1 MFQNVAL
8 IVIKKQCFDLWY
20 STRDEHGIQNIV
32 SSSSLISTP
41 STSDHIL
48 NLQLQDAEPRLQQE
62 NSDTNEELI
71 KVRKYELI
79 FTKKMKHTNYKK
91 IAADFDIYKYTTIH

>member
-1 MFQNVAL
+1 M
-8 IVIKKQCFDLWY
+8 WY

-32 SSSSLISTP
+32 NSSSLISPP

-71 KVRKYELI
+71 KVRKYVLM
-79 FTKKMKHTNYKK
+79 FTKKMKHTNYK
-91 IAADFDIYKYTTIH
+91 ISRLILTSINILVYATRYQSTTEMLYHHN

>member
-1 MFQNVAL
+1 MYIWLLCRILNCIDKFKYVSKTHL

-32 SSSSLISTP
+32 NSSSLISPP

-62 NSDTNEELI
+62 NSDTNEELN
-71 KVRKYELI
+71 KVR
-79 FTKKMKHTNYKK
+79 
-91 IAADFDIYKYTTIH
+91 